1 MIMQTKDI
9 IILWKD
15 CDPENLSSDLGSR
28 ILQLYDLGQV
38 DFSELR
44 AFICKMEILTLLK
57 SL

>member
-1 MIMQTKDI
+1 MQTKDI

-28 ILQLYDLGQV
+28 ILQLYDLGRV
-38 DFSELR
+38 DFSELGD
-44 AFICKMEILTLLK
+44 FICKMEILTLLK